1 MDNMQWSYTV
11 TVILAFSIFIAGI
24 IAILRFTQ
32 IQDTYR
38 PFIYLIW
45 VGCVTELLSVYFAYR
60 YHNNLAIQTIYT
72 LLESLLLLWFFYKLG
87 IFKKQKKFIYLLIVV
102 FVISWFID
110 NFWSGAFGSR
120 YSFYFDM
127 IYALFIVLLSI
138 RAINNLLFIE
148 KELLKNPTFLICMGL
163 IIFFTYQIIQR
174 MFGLYGLKESY
185 EFRSNIQHIL
195 QVINCLTNLVYAL
208 AIIWMKKRRP
218 FTFEF

>member
-1 MDNMQWSYTV
+1 MQWSYTV

-24 IAILRFTQ
+24 IAILRFAQ
-32 IQDTYR
+32 IQDIYR
-38 PFIYLIW
+38 PFVYLIW
-45 VGCVTELLSVYFAYR
+45 VGCITELLSVYFAYR

>member
-1 MDNMQWSYTV
+1 MQWSYTV

-24 IAILRFTQ
+24 IAVLRFNQ
-32 IQDTYR
+32 IQDIYR
-38 PFIYLIW
+38 PFVYLIW

-60 YHNNLAIQTIYT
+60 YHNNLAIQTVYT

-87 IFKKQKKFIYLLIVV
+87 IFKNQKRFVYLLIVV

-218 FTFEF
+218 FTFQF

>member
-1 MDNMQWSYTV
+1 MQWSYTV